1 MNFEDL
7 WMQKWNIPTD
17 RAQRRDE
24 KKENICLAIMFTS
37 RVMVI
42 KMSVKNSSFSVF
54 SVYDSKKLVK
64 NWAKYLRATE
74 RSYRVLS
81 ENGMVSRLWN
91 YRSWDIVG
99 RN

>member
-1 MNFEDL
+1 
-7 WMQKWNIPTD
+7 
-17 RAQRRDE
+17 
-24 KKENICLAIMFTS
+24 MFTS

-91 YRSWDIVG
+91 YRS
-99 RN
+99 